1 MSGSD
6 DRLSASPAFRT
17 AVPETATEQRS
28 SGDVTGAPP
37 PVEPAPAPPAPEADR
52 VPEPPRH
59 PSTVLGG
66 GARDDEQDA
75 EPALDRPSAPLLA
88 GAAIAGALLVIAPFT
103 VIAGASTI
111 SLDNAAQQL
120 PLTNL
125 FEGQVPGDGDGTGQ
139 GTGDSAPG
147 TGEGTN
153 GSPVTES
160 AADPGFVPEVR
171 SGSAD
176 PSLPDPGTVGGTGS
190 VETSAPAT
198 SGGTSQSPTAPQDT
212 PETGGAEGATEGSQ
226 SSESTPSSIGEENPS
241 SAEDGE
247 TGSDTSTE
255 AASDGTDTA
264 DGEAFST
271 DGVAPPESPQGATDP
286 QESSSILQDATAQTV
301 AVDDRYLALVGP
313 ECSASEGSFYGSE
326 GRWESSEGAASWA
339 TRPGGYG
346 QENCQG
352 SYEAIPV
359 SGDPEQGDHQFAAWT
374 FTPGKE
380 DAVCEIYVHV
390 PDDESPLWVASGE
403 ARYRIH
409 PGSDTTESAV
419 AVFGLDQSEAAGGWV
434 QVTGFVSPAEA
445 FTVRLTNAGE
455 DPFPDEEHT
464 NAHVAAS
471 AMRADCS

>member
-17 AVPETATEQRS
+17 AVPETVAERRS
-28 SGDVTGAPP
+28 SGDVVDAVPS
-37 PVEPAPAPPAPEADR
+37 VEPAPVPSAPEAAR
-52 VPEPPRH
+52 APEPPRH

-66 GARDDEQDA
+66 GAREEEQAA
-75 EPALDRPSAPLLA
+75 EPALDRPGAPVLA

-103 VIAGASTI
+103 VIAGASTV
-111 SLDNAAQQL
+111 SLDTAAQQL

-125 FEGQVPGDGDGTGQ
+125 FDGQAPGDGGRTGQ
-139 GTGDSAPG
+139 ESGDNASG
-147 TGEGTN
+147 VGEGAD

-160 AADPGFVPEVR
+160 AADPGFVPEVQ

-190 VETSAPAT
+190 GSGAVETSVPPA
-198 SGGTSQSPTAPQDT
+198 SGGSSESPTALDDA
-212 PETGGAEGATEGSQ
+212 PEAEAVQNSDDSSVVESEGT
-226 SSESTPSSIGEENPS
+226 ESTASSVGEESP
-241 SAEDGE
+241 
-247 TGSDTSTE
+247 STE
-255 AASDGTDTA
+255 A
-264 DGEAFST
+264 
-271 DGVAPPESPQGATDP
+271 DP
-286 QESSSILQDATAQTV
+286 GDAELQESSSILQDATEQTV

-313 ECSASEGSFYGSE
+313 ECSASEGSFYSSE

-374 FTPGKE
+374 FTPGE
-380 DAVCEIYVHV
+380 EGAVCEIYVHV

-403 ARYRIH
+403 TRYRIH
-409 PGSDTTESAV
+409 PGGDTTEPAI
-419 AVFGLDQSEAAGGWV
+419 AVFGIDQSEVAGGWV

-445 FTVRLTNAGE
+445 FTVRLTNAGA
-455 DPFPDEEHT
+455 DPFPDEEQA

-471 AMRADCS
+471 AMRAECS